1 MYRGADVCSDHHLSI
16 AKIKIKLKRQKRFDT
31 SKLKDSVT
39 EAQFETLLRNRFS
52 ALADTPP
59 GAPEWWGKKLREAM
73 AAAGEEVLGYKKSL
87 REAWISDNTWK
98 LISERKTLHQMRH
111 NANSDSNAPSTRS
124 T

>member
-16 AKIKIKLKRQKRFDT
+16 AKIKIKLKRQKRFDI

-59 GAPEWWGKKLREAM
+59 GAPEWWGK
-73 AAAGEEVLGYKKSL
+73 
-87 REAWISDNTWK
+87 N
-98 LISERKTLHQMRH
+98 
-111 NANSDSNAPSTRS
+111 
-124 T
+124 

>member
-1 MYRGADVCSDHHLSI
+1 ML
-16 AKIKIKLKRQKRFDT
+16 KRFDT
-31 SKLKDSVT
+31 SKLKDSAT

-87 REAWISDNTWK
+87 REAWISDNTWR
-98 LISERKTLHQMRH
+98 LISARTVSYTHLRAHET
-111 NANSDSNAPSTRS
+111 
-124 T
+124 